1 MIKFLTQG
9 FARGFFRNPDVKSVE
24 LRPTKFTLSSGKKFQ
39 AQNVP
44 RTRHSAP
51 EGSKEWLLEET
62 AALGLSIL
70 LAQDLEKR
78 ERENEF
84 KLWSNEELQ
93 RAVERDDAIYGRNG

>member
-24 LRPTKFTLSSGKKFQ
+24 LRPAKFTSVAPPNQRHMVLDKG
-39 AQNVP
+39 NIL
-44 RTRHSAP
+44 HSAP

-84 KLWSNEELQ
+84 KLWSDEELQ
-93 RAVERDDAIYGRNG
+93 QAEAARLKYGKF